1 VENRDRSIGLGG
13 LHALAGALVAAA
25 IVGIF
30 FVAPTEKTMGDV
42 QRIVYIHVA
51 VAWFSLAA
59 CLGMSAAA
67 IGYLATRNLAWDH
80 WSKAAAEVGW
90 LAASLTLVTGSLW
103 ARAAWNT
110 WWTWDPRLTTVF
122 LLWAIYAGC
131 LLVRSGVDEPHR
143 AARLGAVLAVVALVD
158 LPMVFLATRWF
169 RGIHPAAPAM
179 APVMRAVLAL
189 SACGVG
195 MVFVLLLVHRRAQ
208 LALAH
213 RLESL
218 ELEIDDGDAGCGLC
232 GGLAGSRLVCGA
244 SGHAP
249 PPARAEARSPRSI
262 G

>member
-1 VENRDRSIGLGG
+1 VEYRARSIALVG
-13 LHALAGALVAAA
+13 LHALAGALVVAAV
-25 IVGIF
+25 VGIF

-42 QRIVYIHVA
+42 QRIVYLHVA
-51 VAWFSLAA
+51 MAWFSLAA
-59 CLGMSAAA
+59 CLGMSATA

-90 LAASLTLVTGSLW
+90 LAASLTLVTGSFW

-122 LLWAIYAGC
+122 LLWAIDAGC

-169 RGIHPAAPAM
+169 RGIHPAAPVM
-179 APVMRAVLAL
+179 APTMRAVLAL
-189 SACGVG
+189 SVCALG
-195 MVFVLLLVHRRAQ
+195 MVFVLLLVQRRAQ
-208 LALAH
+208 LGLAH

-218 ELEIDDGDAGCGLC
+218 ELEIDDGDAGCGLR
-232 GGLAGSRLVCGA
+232 GGLAWSRLVCRA
-244 SGHAP
+244 SGDAP
-249 PPARAEARSPRSI
+249 PPARAEARSPRSV